1 MNCME
6 KIKSLVEQLN
16 IYRDEYYNNNNPSV
30 TDEEYDKLFDELSQ
44 LEKSTGIV
52 LSNSPTNSVG
62 FEVKSKL
69 DKVTHD
75 IPLLSLDK
83 TKSLD
88 DVRKFMDNKS
98 CLIMLKYDGLT
109 VKLVYQDGYLVQAST
124 RGNGSIGEDIT
135 HNAKVF
141 KNIPLNIP
149 YKDKLVI
156 TGEAIIH
163 KDDFE
168 KINSTLDDKDKYK
181 TPRNLSAGSVRQLD
195 SSICANRCVYFMAFD
210 VIEGLDGNSK
220 FDKLN
225 ALLNMGFYTEKY
237 HRLPNDTLTLEDAI
251 ENLQEVAT
259 ERYVPIDGIVIRY
272 DDIAYSKAQGKTSH
286 HYNDGIAFKFN
297 DEAETTT
304 LTDVEW
310 QLSRN
315 GVLTPVAI
323 FDAVTIDGT
332 NVSRASLHNISIIE
346 TLQLG
351 LKDKI
356 SVIKANMII
365 PQIVE
370 NFTKSNDLKIPTK
383 CPICNEDTQIK
394 QLNETKVLVCSN
406 SECAGK
412 QIQKFVYYVSKPCMN
427 IDGLSEAIITKFIE
441 HGFLTSLEDIYLLDR
456 YSNEIINLQDIITKK
471 DGTTYVKKFGEKNY
485 QNLWKSIQDSRNCKF
500 ENFLTSL
507 GINQIGKSASKV
519 ISKHFNGDWN
529 SFYQAVR
536 NGFDFTSLTDFGEV
550 ADSSLKVWFS
560 NEKNIELV
568 ERLVSYLNFEKIVT
582 QEVKDNPFLD
592 KTVVVTGTLLN
603 YSRDGIKQKLE
614 TLGAKVTNSI
624 SKKTDFLIAGDKAG
638 SKLTKAQSLGVE
650 VLSETDFESMLQ

>member
-75 IPLLSLDK
+75 ISLLSLDK

-225 ALLNMGFYTEKY
+225 ALLDMGFYTEKY